1 MNCPSDPPA
10 ANRSDLAGWLRR
22 IADRLIDRYGHDF
35 SDVAAIR
42 IADATAIRQ
51 AADMLAREP
60 AEPDIAKNIGVLQ
73 AENEALRRELAEAKQ
88 DRDHWREMAM
98 RSQFQRHFFGSPAMD
113 GSCFACGEKHGGL
126 VCPRTVPT
134 AAGFPPVNAERR

>member
-1 MNCPSDPPA
+1 MTDPA
-10 ANRSDLAGWLRR
+10 ANQS
-22 IADRLIDRYGHDF
+22 
-35 SDVAAIR
+35 
-42 IADATAIRQ
+42 
-51 AADMLAREP
+51 AREP

-98 RSQFQRHFFGSPAMD
+98 RSQFQRPFFD

-126 VCPRTVPT
+126 ACPRTVPT
-134 AAGFPPVNAERR
+134 AAGFPRSSRVSTTNAGEVLSYGS